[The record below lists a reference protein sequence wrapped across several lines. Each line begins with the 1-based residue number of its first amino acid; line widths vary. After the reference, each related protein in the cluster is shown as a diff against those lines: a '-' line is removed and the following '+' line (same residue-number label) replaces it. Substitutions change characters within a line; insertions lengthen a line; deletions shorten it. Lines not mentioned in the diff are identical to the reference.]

1 MILPCLITLSLKT
14 LQYICCVHIQNIP
27 ADIVTGTVA
36 SERMLQPLPSS
47 KHDKI
52 NEMLLLILVSVGVSF

>member
-1 MILPCLITLSLKT
+1 MSAVLPNLLL
-14 LQYICCVHIQNIP
+14 YVHIQHMP
-27 ADIVTGTVA
+27 ADNVTGTAA
-36 SERMLQPLPSS
+36 SERMLQPLPRS